1 LGWSKRGDT
10 IVEETYLDDSSGQNT
25 YLLTADAS
33 ALAGLLNTIEKIA
46 IEGHIHNK
54 DRHLSSLPSAFC
66 CELIFDWDYQRSDEP
81 RLS

>member
-1 LGWSKRGDT
+1 MGWSKRGDT

-46 IEGHIHNK
+46 IEGAYTQQG
-54 DRHLSSLPSAFC
+54 SAFVV
-66 CELIFDWDYQRSDEP
+66 LAIDVSSTGIISDQMSP
-81 RLS
+81 DCPDTSA